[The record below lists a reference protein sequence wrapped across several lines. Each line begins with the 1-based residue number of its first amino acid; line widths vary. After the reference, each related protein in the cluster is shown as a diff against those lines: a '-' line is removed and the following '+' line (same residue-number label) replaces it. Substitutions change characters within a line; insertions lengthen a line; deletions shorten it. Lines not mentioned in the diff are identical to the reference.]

1 MTDSDDTQR
10 PVSVAELLARNGA
23 ADGKI
28 SGHRRR
34 MRGNADAIPVAE
46 LTGEIP
52 VIRDKKGGRARP
64 NPAPSP
70 APETAAPPESP
81 KAAEVGARSYLR
93 SNEDALFGG
102 DSMADEAARRGTTA
116 APAPAPA
123 QPSAMESP
131 LRSIFPPTPTP
142 VARPGEP
149 RKSID
154 FNDATGVISPV
165 TAEPPKSEPAPAPAA
180 VAPAVPAAPPAPA
193 IPVPPVS
200 RPEPES
206 VTPEPVTPEPE
217 PEPEPEPAAVAQP
230 EPEPEPVTPEP
241 EPSPEPET
249 VYHAEYE
256 AEYEDDGEY
265 DEYGRAVEWTS
276 HDAEQDVEDDE
287 FEDQEDDYQLE
298 HELQELVGAHGDPS
312 EPEVS
317 QLAAVDTDKS
327 KAEAKADRREKIKTY
342 LQGSWIAA
350 QYLLAAAAGAGLFFV
365 FRELWSWNQGFAL
378 LLGVLFIAILV
389 ASLWVIR
396 KTVDLASILIAIVV
410 GALIAFGPLVLM
422 LQAVD

>member
-1 MTDSDDTQR
+1 MTESDDTQR

-64 NPAPSP
+64 NPAPT
-70 APETAAPPESP
+70 PETAVAPEAAKAPEAPAPS
-81 KAAEVGARSYLR
+81 GARSYLR

-102 DSMADEAARRGTTA
+102 DSMADEAARRGPSTPS
-116 APAPAPA
+116 APG
-123 QPSAMESP
+123 QPSAMASS

-165 TAEPPKSEPAPAPAA
+165 TGEPKSEPAPALKPEAAAPTPAA
-180 VAPAVPAAPPAPA
+180 EPAPPAVP
-193 IPVPPVS
+193 IP
-200 RPEPES
+200 
-206 VTPEPVTPEPE
+206 PVTPPPSVSVPAPIEPE
-217 PEPEPEPAAVAQP
+217 PELAPVPEPEAVVHPHA
-230 EPEPEPVTPEP
+230 EPEPEAHPEVH
-241 EPSPEPET
+241 EDGHDDYARHE
-249 VYHAEYE
+249 
-256 AEYEDDGEY
+256 EDDP
-265 DEYGRAVEWTS
+265 YGRASAVEWTS
-276 HDAEQDVEDDE
+276 HDAEHDVEGAENDYDE
-287 FEDQEDDYQLE
+287 NDYQLE
-298 HELQELVGAHGDPS
+298 HELQELVGQHGADS
-312 EPEVS
+312 EVS
-317 QLAAVDTDKS
+317 QLAAADTDKRS
-327 KAEAKADRREKIKTY
+327 ESDTAAAKADRREKIKTY

-350 QYLLAAAAGAGLFFV
+350 QYLLAAAAGAGLFFG
-365 FRELWSWNQGFAL
+365 FRELWSWNQGIAL
-378 LLGVLFIAILV
+378 VLGVLFIAILV

>member
-81 KAAEVGARSYLR
+81 KAPEAGARSYLR

-123 QPSAMESP
+123 QPSSMESP

-180 VAPAVPAAPPAPA
+180 VAPAAPAAPPAPEV
-193 IPVPPVS
+193 PVPPVS
-200 RPEPES
+200 RPEPE
-206 VTPEPVTPEPE
+206 PVT

-287 FEDQEDDYQLE
+287 FDDQEDDYQLE

-317 QLAAVDTDKS
+317 QLAAADTDKS

>member
-81 KAAEVGARSYLR
+81 KASEAGARSYLR

-123 QPSAMESP
+123 QPSSMESP

-180 VAPAVPAAPPAPA
+180 VAPAVPAAPPAPE

-200 RPEPES
+200 RTEPES
-206 VTPEPVTPEPE
+206 VTPEPVA

-287 FEDQEDDYQLE
+287 FDDQEDDYQLE

-312 EPEVS
+312 EPEIS
-317 QLAAVDTDKS
+317 QLAAADTDKS

>member
-81 KAAEVGARSYLR
+81 KAPEAGARSYLR

-180 VAPAVPAAPPAPA
+180 VTPAVPAAPPAPA

-217 PEPEPEPAAVAQP
+217 P

-287 FEDQEDDYQLE
+287 FDDQEDDYQLE

>member
-81 KAAEVGARSYLR
+81 KAAEAGARSYLR

-180 VAPAVPAAPPAPA
+180 VTPAVPAAPPAPA
-193 IPVPPVS
+193 IPVSPVS

-230 EPEPEPVTPEP
+230 EPEPESVTPEP

-256 AEYEDDGEY
+256 AEHEDDGEY

-287 FEDQEDDYQLE
+287 FEGQEDDYQLE

>member
-81 KAAEVGARSYLR
+81 KASEAGARSYLR

-123 QPSAMESP
+123 QPSSMESP

-180 VAPAVPAAPPAPA
+180 VAPAVPAAPPAPE

-206 VTPEPVTPEPE
+206 VTPEPVA

-230 EPEPEPVTPEP
+230 EPEPEPVIPEP

-287 FEDQEDDYQLE
+287 FNDQEDDYQLE

-317 QLAAVDTDKS
+317 QLAAADTDKS

>member
-81 KAAEVGARSYLR
+81 KAAEAGARSYLR

-123 QPSAMESP
+123 QPSSMESP

-180 VAPAVPAAPPAPA
+180 VAPAVPAAPPAPE

-206 VTPEPVTPEPE
+206 VTPEPVA

-230 EPEPEPVTPEP
+230 EPEPEPVIPEP

-287 FEDQEDDYQLE
+287 FNDQEDDYQLE

-317 QLAAVDTDKS
+317 QLAAADTDKS

>member
-81 KAAEVGARSYLR
+81 KASEAGARSYLR

-180 VAPAVPAAPPAPA
+180 VAPAVPAAPPAPE

-206 VTPEPVTPEPE
+206 VTPEPE

-230 EPEPEPVTPEP
+230 EPEPEPITPEP

-287 FEDQEDDYQLE
+287 FDDQEDDYQLE

>member
-81 KAAEVGARSYLR
+81 KASEAGARSYLR

-123 QPSAMESP
+123 QPSSMESP

-165 TAEPPKSEPAPAPAA
+165 TAEPPKSEPPPAPAA
-180 VAPAVPAAPPAPA
+180 VAPAVPAAPPAPE

-206 VTPEPVTPEPE
+206 VTPEPVA

-256 AEYEDDGEY
+256 AEYEDDSEY

-287 FEDQEDDYQLE
+287 FDDQEDDYQLE

-317 QLAAVDTDKS
+317 QLAAADTDKS

>member
-64 NPAPSP
+64 NPAPTPTADTST
-70 APETAAPPESP
+70 APETP
-81 KAAEVGARSYLR
+81 KAPETGARSYLR

-102 DSMADEAARRGTTA
+102 DSMADEAARRGPSTSSTH
-116 APAPAPA
+116 A
-123 QPSAMESP
+123 QPSSMASP

-154 FNDATGVISPV
+154 FNDATGVISPI
-165 TAEPPKSEPAPAPAA
+165 TKEPPASEPTPAPRPAVVAPTPPAAPA
-180 VAPAVPAAPPAPA
+180 APAVPVA
-193 IPVPPVS
+193 PVS
-200 RPEPES
+200 L
-206 VTPEPVTPEPE
+206 PEPVAPEPE
-217 PEPEPEPAAVAQP
+217 PEPEPESVAQP
-230 EPEPEPVTPEP
+230 EAIAQPETREDEPVEALEAVQSSGHGNYT
-241 EPSPEPET
+241 
-249 VYHAEYE
+249 EYE
-256 AEYEDDGEY
+256 EGDEYEQ
-265 DEYGRAVEWTS
+265 YGHAPGVEWTS

-287 FEDQEDDYQLE
+287 FEGEESHYQLE
-298 HELQELVGAHGDPS
+298 HELQELMGAHGGPA
-312 EPEVS
+312 EPEAN
-317 QLAAVDTDKS
+317 QLADVGADTDKPD
-327 KAEAKADRREKIKTY
+327 AEAKADRREKIKTY

-350 QYLLAAAAGAGLFFV
+350 QYLLAAAAGAGLFFG
-365 FRELWSWNQGFAL
+365 FRELWSWNQGIAL
-378 LLGVLFIAILV
+378 VLGVLFIAILV

-396 KTVDLASILIAIVV
+396 KTVDLVSILIAIVV

-422 LQAVD
+422 LQSVD

>member
-81 KAAEVGARSYLR
+81 KAAEAGARSYLR

-165 TAEPPKSEPAPAPAA
+165 TAEPPKSEPAPVPAA

-206 VTPEPVTPEPE
+206 VTPEPE

-230 EPEPEPVTPEP
+230 EPEPEPITPEP

-256 AEYEDDGEY
+256 AEYEDD

-287 FEDQEDDYQLE
+287 FDDQEDDYQLE

>member
-81 KAAEVGARSYLR
+81 KAAEAGARSYLR

-154 FNDATGVISPV
+154 FNDVTGVISPV
-165 TAEPPKSEPAPAPAA
+165 TAEPPKSEPAPVPAA

-206 VTPEPVTPEPE
+206 VTPEPE

-230 EPEPEPVTPEP
+230 EPEPEPITPEP

-256 AEYEDDGEY
+256 AEYEDD

-287 FEDQEDDYQLE
+287 FDDQEDDYQLE

>member
-81 KAAEVGARSYLR
+81 KAAEAGARSYLR

-154 FNDATGVISPV
+154 FNDVTGVISPV
-165 TAEPPKSEPAPAPAA
+165 TAEPPKSEPAPVPAA

-206 VTPEPVTPEPE
+206 VTPEPE

-230 EPEPEPVTPEP
+230 EPEPEPITPEP

-287 FEDQEDDYQLE
+287 FDDQEDDYQLE

>member
-81 KAAEVGARSYLR
+81 KAAEAGARSYLR

-180 VAPAVPAAPPAPA
+180 VAPAVPAAPPAAA

-206 VTPEPVTPEPE
+206 VTPEPE

-230 EPEPEPVTPEP
+230 EPEPEPITPEP

-256 AEYEDDGEY
+256 AEYEDDSEY

-287 FEDQEDDYQLE
+287 FDDQEDDYQLE

>member
-81 KAAEVGARSYLR
+81 KAAEAGARSYLR

-154 FNDATGVISPV
+154 FNDVTGVISPV
-165 TAEPPKSEPAPAPAA
+165 TAEPPKSEPAPVPAA

-206 VTPEPVTPEPE
+206 VTPEPE

-230 EPEPEPVTPEP
+230 EPEPEPITPEP

-256 AEYEDDGEY
+256 AEYEDD

-287 FEDQEDDYQLE
+287 FDDQEDDYQLE

-396 KTVDLASILIAIVV
+396 KTVNLASILIAIVV